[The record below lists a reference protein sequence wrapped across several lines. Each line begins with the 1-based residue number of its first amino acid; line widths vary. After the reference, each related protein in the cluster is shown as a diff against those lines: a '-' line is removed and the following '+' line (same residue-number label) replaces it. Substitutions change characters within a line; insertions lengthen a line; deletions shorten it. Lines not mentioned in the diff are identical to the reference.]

1 MLCQKSSVIRE
12 RGIPIPIS
20 KKHSTPTENNL
31 KKIDYELNKNIFD
44 PSKNSPPNDFLVKLK
59 MRMQMFDFV
68 SVE

>member
-1 MLCQKSSVIRE
+1 MLCQKPSVIRE

-31 KKIDYELNKNIFD
+31 EKIDYELNKNIFD

-68 SVE
+68 SLK